1 MKRPDRLKI
10 NRYDLGLKEIKEDL
24 RRMLREHH
32 TLAADDLQ
40 EVATKIYSKATALVP
55 VESGELQAS
64 IFVDVSYSPR
74 YPGIIVGASALN
86 PRTGYDY
93 ALIQEVNEEYNHPNG
108 GQAHFLEQPF
118 REEVE
123 AFFRRRDW

>member
-1 MKRPDRLKI
+1 MKRADRLSI
-10 NRYDLGLKEIKEDL
+10 NRYDIGLKAIKEDL
-24 RRMLREHH
+24 RSMLRTHH

-40 EVATKIYSKATALVP
+40 EVATRIYDKATALVP

-74 YPGIIVGASALN
+74 YPGLIVGASAIN

-93 ALIQEVNEEYNHPNG
+93 ALIQEVNEEYKHVNG

-123 AFFRRRDW
+123 KFFRRKGW